1 MVKRLLFFFWIIN
14 EILED
19 KQQYFTGAIE
29 MIKRLPKLNINNS
42 NKLMNK
48 ISNNIFLLK
57 NKSYYVY
64 YQLNPKTV
72 Q

>member
-1 MVKRLLFFFWIIN
+1 
-14 EILED
+14 
-19 KQQYFTGAIE
+19 